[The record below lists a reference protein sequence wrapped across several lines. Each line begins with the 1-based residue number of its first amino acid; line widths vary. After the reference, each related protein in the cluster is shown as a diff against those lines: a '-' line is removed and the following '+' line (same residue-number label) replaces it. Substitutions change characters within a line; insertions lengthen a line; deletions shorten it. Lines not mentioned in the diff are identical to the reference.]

1 MNIDI
6 NMRTLNSRFGMIPHK
21 GNSITRNENDISS
34 NDDDEVSE
42 LDKSLT
48 LNLSPTVV
56 REINEMVGAIEDEDE
71 SVEEESVCEES
82 EDVSAI
88 DDVEGTIQYALR
100 SPAKLYEGGAEET
113 FVRQKETKRHSRSPN
128 KIVKHVG
135 IEYMHTKKNR
145 ERAMKRRVEGI
156 KFIHTKLE
164 FYKENDDRKPPIL
177 TPNNNSLRLLYCL
190 VTLLPQLYRL

>member
-1 MNIDI
+1 
-6 NMRTLNSRFGMIPHK
+6 
-21 GNSITRNENDISS
+21 
-34 NDDDEVSE
+34 
-42 LDKSLT
+42 
-48 LNLSPTVV
+48 
-56 REINEMVGAIEDEDE
+56 MVGAIEDEDE

-82 EDVSAI
+82 EDVSAV
-88 DDVEGTIQYALR
+88 DDEEGTIQYALR

-156 KFIHTKLE
+156 KLKVKELRVVTAIHTKLA
-164 FYKENDDRKPPIL
+164 FYKENDDRKPDIA
-177 TPNNNSLRLLYCL
+177 TNNNSLRLLYCL